1 MLLLLFMRTMSIL
14 DAKVVFISEH
24 RIDRI
29 VQKVV
34 EKCIVSVYS
43 SSKIDLSN
51 LMINRQ

>member
-1 MLLLLFMRTMSIL
+1 MLLLLFMRTMSI